1 MASSGFV
8 PHDIHDH
15 VKLADLLVIFE
26 CYLKKSTTVKKHS
39 PSHSLMMVWMPTSLV
54 VLWMRGDP
62 TYSHNRH
69 VALVPVCTAL
79 SSNLLMVYHDGYS

>member
-39 PSHSLMMVWMPTSLV
+39 PSHF
-54 VLWMRGDP
+54 
-62 TYSHNRH
+62 N
-69 VALVPVCTAL
+69 
-79 SSNLLMVYHDGYS
+79 DGMDANKPCGTLDER